1 VTQTYDD
8 LAKEEKTLHKILP
21 GICNI
26 VVIGCGGTGSQL
38 IPDLV
43 RAFKFGNNTYENTE
57 ITLVDGDFV
66 ESKNIERQ
74 NFISKDIGRNKA
86 EVLAKRYGQVFGI
99 PVKFLDKNLT
109 NIYEIKRLIEAAN
122 DMNHGHRRHRD
133 GKLNVLI
140 TCADNHYL
148 RKNVHRAISSLD
160 QHILWIDSGNEDTF
174 GQVVC
179 GFQPSHSHI
188 VSRNY
193 GTSQTDPNFSKRE
206 DIINR
211 WFTGQL
217 SNMSMGQYPVPNVCE
232 VFPEILEATAPDEN
246 AASCAEVAEEKPQ
259 NILINR
265 LAATAIMSYVY
276 PCLYAEEVHSD
287 NDAIR
292 QTNTLS
298 HYMTLFNIN
307 GEFTKKIMKLSEFK
321 DIFSKAY
328 EQLSLL

>member
-1 VTQTYDD
+1 VTQTYND
-8 LAKEEKTLHKILP
+8 LAKAEKPLHKELP
-21 GICNI
+21 AICSV

-43 RAFKFGNNTYENTE
+43 RAFKFGNNVYDGTD

-74 NFISKDIGRNKA
+74 NFISRDIGKNKA

-109 NIYEIKRLIEAAN
+109 NVYEIKRLFERS
-122 DMNHGHRRHRD
+122 DHGYRSHRD
-133 GKLNVLI
+133 GYLSLII

-179 GFQPSHSHI
+179 GFQPAY
-188 VSRNY
+188 SRLVDPY
-193 GTSQTDPNFSKRE
+193 RSGTVDTNTSKRE
-206 DIINR
+206 NIINK
-211 WFTGQL
+211 WFSGQL
-217 SNMSMGQYPVPNVCE
+217 NNMSMGQYPVPNICE
-232 VFPEILEATAPDEN
+232 IFPEILEATAPDED
-246 AASCAEVAEEKPQ
+246 AASCADVAEDKPQ

-276 PCLYAEEVHSD
+276 PCFYAEDIIGEDDVVRH
-287 NDAIR
+287 
-292 QTNTLS
+292 TNTLS